1 MRLKSMKHINI
12 FVFLVGILMSSVTF
26 AQGASDDF
34 SGKWKTDEGDIIIIS
49 KSAAGFVGEAEKK
62 KIVIL
67 KDINF
72 SAGQWVSV
80 IYNPKKDVTADCELY
95 LEGNQLKIVATK
107 GLFSKTVVWTKAI

>member
-1 MRLKSMKHINI
+1 MIYKKVFSI
-12 FVFLVGILMSSVTF
+12 FFAALLSAAAF
-26 AQGASDDF
+26 AQGETDDF
-34 SGKWKTDEGDIIIIS
+34 SGKWKTEEGDVIVIS

-72 SAGQWVSV
+72 SDGKWLSA

-95 LEGNQLKIVATK
+95 LEGNQLKIVASK
-107 GLFSKTVVWTKAI
+107 GLFSKTVIWTKEI

>member
-1 MRLKSMKHINI
+1 MKHINF

-26 AQGASDDF
+26 AQGVTDDF
-34 SGKWKTDEGDIIIIS
+34 SGKWKTDEGDIIIS

-62 KIVIL
+62 KVVIL

>member
-26 AQGASDDF
+26 AQGVTDDF
-34 SGKWKTDEGDIIIIS
+34 SGKWKTDEGDIIIS

-62 KIVIL
+62 KVVIL

-80 IYNPKKDVTADCELY
+80 IYNPKKDVTANCELY